1 MIDERI
7 VDPIEDEDGDDYEEE
22 WSFEDL
28 HGYEP
33 EEEPEEFAE
42 LYGEAALREVGMS
55 YRDFYEPYRG

>member
-7 VDPIEDEDGDDYEEE
+7 VDPIEDEVEDDYEEE
-22 WSFEDL
+22 WTFEDL

-33 EEEPEEFAE
+33 EDEPEEFVE

-55 YRDFYEPYRG
+55 YRDFI